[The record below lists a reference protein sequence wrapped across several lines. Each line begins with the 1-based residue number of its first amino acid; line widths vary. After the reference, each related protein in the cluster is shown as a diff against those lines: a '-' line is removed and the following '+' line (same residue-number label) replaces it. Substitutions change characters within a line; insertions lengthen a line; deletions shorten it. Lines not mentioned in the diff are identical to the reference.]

1 MILETIVVGALAVNC
16 YVVGSEA
23 TKEAVVIDP
32 GGDERLILAALERRG
47 LTLKHIVF
55 THGHFDHIGA
65 AKALQESTGADVLLG
80 RRDEAV
86 LAGVDQQAA
95 MFQMPSVPVP
105 GNLRFIDEDDVVEV
119 GDVKMKVIETPGHS
133 PGGISLYVAA
143 EGVVFTGDTLF
154 WGSIGRTDL
163 PASDHGAILHSLK
176 EKLGALPD
184 ETKVY
189 PGHEAATSIGLE
201 KRQNPFFE

>member
-16 YVVGSEA
+16 YVVGSNS

-32 GGDERLILAALERRG
+32 GGDEGLILAALERKG
-47 LTLKHIVF
+47 LKLKHIVL
-55 THGHFDHIGA
+55 THAHFDHIGA
-65 AKALQESTGADVLLG
+65 AKALQESAGADVLLG

-86 LAGVDQQAA
+86 LAHVGQQAA
-95 MFQMPSVPVP
+95 MFQMPSPPVP
-105 GNLRFIDEDDVVEV
+105 GNLGFLDEGSIVEV

-133 PGGISLYVAA
+133 PGGISLYVEE

-163 PASDHGAILHSLK
+163 PGSDHGAILHSLK